1 MFELVAIGPQGGDRW
16 TRPLSPGKVVRLGR
30 APGDGWAVPWDMRIS
45 REHCD
50 IELKNDRLYV
60 RCLDEARNPVYR
72 LGEIAQQFTLHP
84 GETFRIG
91 LTTFRLNAATK
102 DDGDGG
108 RDFEF
113 EVDHAG
119 PEIGLIETDRVEG
132 DVEQLRDEIASL
144 RAQVQA
150 DSLAKRQATEQGQ
163 IAREEVRML
172 RRQLEA
178 LKDELVAA
186 QKEVERLQLE
196 GDDDVTDSKEFQEL
210 RAGVDKLKEK
220 VQSGEFLAVSADGK
234 SKSDSNPPDDSVAE
248 DHLRAG
254 DSEDEKAKSDSTEI
268 VNAPKGLEALRAR
281 LAAEARERSKR
292 HGAE

>member
-1 MFELVAIGPQGGDRW
+1 
-16 TRPLSPGKVVRLGR
+16 
-30 APGDGWAVPWDMRIS
+30 MRIS

-50 IELKNDRLYV
+50 IELKNGRLYV

-72 LGEIAQQFTLHP
+72 LGEIAQQFALHP

-91 LTTFRLNAATK
+91 LTTFRLNAAAT
-102 DDGDGG
+102 DNRDGDW
-108 RDFEF
+108 DFDF

-119 PEIGLIETDRVEG
+119 PEIGLVETDRVES

-150 DSLAKRQATEQGQ
+150 DALAKRQAVEQGQ

-186 QKEVERLQLE
+186 QQEVERLQLE
-196 GDDDVTDSKEFQEL
+196 GDDDISGSKEFQEL
-210 RAGVDKLKEK
+210 RAGIEKLKEK
-220 VQSGEFLAVSADGK
+220 VQSGEFLAVSAD
-234 SKSDSNPPDDSVAE
+234 SKSDSEPLDDSAAE
-248 DHLRAG
+248 EHGRAG
-254 DSEDEKAKSDSTEI
+254 ESDDENAKSDSTEI
-268 VNAPKGLEALRAR
+268 VNAPTGLEALRAR
-281 LAAEARERSKR
+281 LVAEARERSKR